1 MVCGKQEERLCGLGP
16 SLDYVIKGDVE
27 IQKMKMQIVQSLL
40 DNFKCVHTYME
51 HFKFIH
57 EFFVEDKCLN
67 TEIITNETG
76 ELKKM
81 FFNIKTV
88 TKTKWILFFPQIL
101 ISFEIA
107 SLSSLYSYCI
117 YCIYIA

>member
-16 SLDYVIKGDVE
+16 SLENVIKGDE
-27 IQKMKMQIVQSLL
+27 DIQKMKMQIVQSLL

-67 TEIITNETG
+67 TEIITDETG
-76 ELKKM
+76 EL
-81 FFNIKTV
+81 FLGFV
-88 TKTKWILFFPQIL
+88 TKRKSHII
-101 ISFEIA
+101 
-107 SLSSLYSYCI
+107 
-117 YCIYIA
+117 